1 MYINFNLTD
10 EERKQ
15 IMEMHKSH
23 GYKKLINE
31 DDSQMAV
38 LQQVTND
45 FNEKM
50 DEDLTPEELQD
61 VACANP
67 DTMELPSDIGN
78 EEKQKVDEFKAKLKT
93 AKIPELMQVKR
104 QLKELRRQS
113 KQQQN
118 EQAGAMVTLLGVTMP
133 QAFALVIG
141 GLLLIMVLNIL
152 LSLTGFHL
160 VKTIT
165 SWCTGRQTTGYGFR
179 FGRN

>member
-1 MYINFNLTD
+1 MYKNFKLTD

-23 GYKKLINE
+23 GYKKMINE

-104 QLKELRRQS
+104 QLK
-113 KQQQN
+113 N
-118 EQAGAMVTLLGVTMP
+118 
-133 QAFALVIG
+133 
-141 GLLLIMVLNIL
+141 
-152 LSLTGFHL
+152 
-160 VKTIT
+160 
-165 SWCTGRQTTGYGFR
+165 
-179 FGRN
+179 